1 MVVSVTQNIEP
12 RHRPL
17 MQAQVKA
24 LDPHGVRVVSVGT
37 VLFALASVAC
47 WVGQD
52 ALAARGKGWWLA
64 SALVGLGIG
73 VVTLLALLARRA
85 RLRRAA
91 PLPPRAD
98 QRSLR
103 GFHSTSVGPT

>member
-1 MVVSVTQNIEP
+1 MMVSVTQNIEP

-52 ALAARGKGWWLA
+52 TLAARGKGWWLA

-73 VVTLLALLARRA
+73 LVTLLALLARRA

-91 PLPPRAD
+91 PLPPA
-98 QRSLR
+98 
-103 GFHSTSVGPT
+103 G